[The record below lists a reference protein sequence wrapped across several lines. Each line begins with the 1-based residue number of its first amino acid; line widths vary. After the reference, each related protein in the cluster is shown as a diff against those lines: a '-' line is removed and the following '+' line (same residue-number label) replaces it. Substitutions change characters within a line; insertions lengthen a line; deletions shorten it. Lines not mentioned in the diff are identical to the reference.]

1 MPFKILGTILGTKK
15 ISMLNITFKLHNYK
29 RKDGTY
35 QLLIRLRSSQK
46 EKVITTEIHIDKS
59 KWDSSNKMVRSDHIA
74 SEPINKLI
82 KGYHD
87 KIKKIKP
94 LFELGEIDFNEA
106 YLMLTSS
113 GSLDSLESYRA
124 HFCKRESAQ
133 WHRNTQNSLN
143 AFKYHTGLKHINF
156 NDVTRENILKM
167 KDSVRSKGMQ
177 GDTHNN
183 YLRHIRALYNKALSD
198 NTTYREF
205 KFSKDLFEKTDKHSK
220 KLLTNK
226 PEDIAFA
233 IEKIALKSKS
243 KKDVGSTIRDIEAI
257 GFWLLKF
264 SLRGMYGKDI
274 VSLSANQRDYNYD
287 YFITHQKDG
296 SSKDQIIRGNPYFLD
311 HKRHK
316 TGNMMRIW
324 INLPPIGG
332 LIYILRR
339 LVAQTHPN
347 LSYLTYEDLSKPYNE
362 LIQKP
367 GYDELKIFR
376 HNSKIDI
383 KADENLWNNLNKHLR
398 KLDVYSFESA
408 RKSFNTTAE
417 ILNIP
422 RGIKKTLVAH
432 TDHTIQRHY
441 NNYNHPELVAQVQ
454 LAHLRIMHNFKI
466 IELYAL
472 WLNKIEKIFGPQN
485 SELYVCE
492 SSDFVY
498 REQLARLEGIL
509 KIDRTKITK
518 EPFWVEKAL
527 IKK

>member
-1 MPFKILGTILGTKK
+1 MI
-15 ISMLNITFKLHNYK
+15 NITFKFHNYK

-35 QLLIRLRSSQK
+35 QLLIRLRTAGQERIIS
-46 EKVITTEIHIDKS
+46 TEIHIDKS
-59 KWDSSNKMVRSDHIA
+59 KWDNSNKMVRSDHIA
-74 SEPINKLI
+74 AQPINKLI

-94 LFELGEIDFNEA
+94 LFELGEIDFEEA
-106 YLMLTSS
+106 NLMLTSS
-113 GSLDSLESYRA
+113 GSLDSLESYRE

-143 AFKYHTGLKHINF
+143 AFKYHTGVKHVNF
-156 NDVTRENILKM
+156 KDVTRENILKM
-167 KDSVRSKGMQ
+167 KDSVKSKGMQ

-183 YLRHIRALYNKALSD
+183 YLRHIRAVYNKALTD

-205 KFSKDLFEKTDKHSK
+205 NFSRDLFEKTDKHSK
-220 KLLTNK
+220 KLLTNQTQ
-226 PEDIAFA
+226 DIALA
-233 IEKIALKSKS
+233 IKKITLKSKRKS
-243 KKDVGSTIRDIEAI
+243 AVGSTIRDLEAI

-274 VSLSANQRDYNYD
+274 VSLSANQRDYNYE
-287 YFITHQKDG
+287 YFITNQKDG
-296 SSKDQIIRGNPYFLD
+296 SVGSQDVKGNPYLLD

-347 LSYLTYEDLSKPYNE
+347 LSYLSFEDLSKPYNE

-376 HNSKIDI
+376 HNSKVDLI
-383 KADENLWNNLNKHLR
+383 ADENLWNNFNKHLR

-408 RKSFNTTAE
+408 RKSFNTTARIIGIE
-417 ILNIP
+417 E
-422 RGIKKTLVAH
+422 GIKKTLIGQ
-432 TDHTIQRHY
+432 TDHSIQRHY
-441 NNYNHPELVAQVQ
+441 DNYNHPELVAKVQ
-454 LAHLRIMHNFKI
+454 LAHLRIMHHFKI
-466 IELYAL
+466 IELYEL
-472 WLNKIEKIFGPQN
+472 WLKKLEDLFGPQN
-485 SELYVCE
+485 DNLYIGA
-492 SSDFVY
+492 SSDIVY
-498 REQLARLEGIL
+498 MDQFNRLPGIL
-509 KIDRTKITK
+509 ESDRTEISKK
-518 EPFWVEKAL
+518 PFWEDKLMVNK
-527 IKK
+527 

>member
-1 MPFKILGTILGTKK
+1 MI
-15 ISMLNITFKLHNYK
+15 NITFKFHNYK

-35 QLLIRLRSSQK
+35 QLLIRLRTASQ
-46 EKVITTEIHIDKS
+46 ERIISTEIHIDKS
-59 KWDSSNKMVRSDHIA
+59 KWDNSNKMVRSDHIA
-74 SEPINKLI
+74 AQPINKFI

-94 LFELGEIDFNEA
+94 LFELGEIDFEEA
-106 YLMLTSS
+106 HLMLTSS
-113 GSLDSLESYRA
+113 GSLNSLEFYREN
-124 HFCKRESAQ
+124 FCKRDSAQ
-133 WHRNTQNSLN
+133 WHRNTKNSLN
-143 AFKYHTGLKHINF
+143 AFKYHIGIKHVNF
-156 NDVTRENILKM
+156 KDITRENILKM

-183 YLRHIRALYNKALSD
+183 YLRHIRAVYNKALAD

-205 KFSKDLFEKTDKHSK
+205 NFSRDLFEKTDKHSK

-226 PEDIAFA
+226 TQDIALA
-233 IEKIALKSKS
+233 IKKITLKSKRKS
-243 KKDVGSTIRDIEAI
+243 AVGSTIRDLEAI

-274 VSLSANQRDYNYD
+274 VSLSANQRDYNYE

-296 SSKDQIIRGNPYFLD
+296 SVGSQDVKGNPHFLD

-347 LSYLTYEDLSKPYNE
+347 LSYLSFEDLSKPYNE

-376 HNSKIDI
+376 HNSKVDLI
-383 KADENLWNNLNKHLR
+383 ADENLWNNLNKHLR

-408 RKSFNTTAE
+408 RKSFNTTAR
-417 ILNIP
+417 ILGIEE
-422 RGIKKTLVAH
+422 GIKKTLIGQ
-432 TDHTIQRHY
+432 TDHSIQRHY
-441 NNYNHPELVAQVQ
+441 DNYNDPELVGKVQ
-454 LAHLRIMHNFKI
+454 LAHLGIMHHFKV
-466 IELYAL
+466 IELYEL
-472 WLNKIEKIFGPQN
+472 WLKKLEDLFGAQN
-485 SELYVCE
+485 DNLYVGA
-492 SSDFVY
+492 SSDIVY
-498 REQLARLEGIL
+498 MDHYNRLPGIL
-509 KIDRTKITK
+509 KSDRTEISKK
-518 EPFWVEKAL
+518 PFWVDKL
-527 IKK
+527 MVSK

>member
-1 MPFKILGTILGTKK
+1 MI
-15 ISMLNITFKLHNYK
+15 NITFKFHNYK

-35 QLLIRLRSSQK
+35 QLLIRLRKASQ
-46 EKVITTEIHIDKS
+46 ERIISTEIHIDKS
-59 KWDSSNKMVRSDHIA
+59 KWDNSNKMVRSDHIA
-74 SEPINKLI
+74 AQPINKFI

-94 LFELGEIDFNEA
+94 LFELGEIDFEEA
-106 YLMLTSS
+106 HLMLTSS
-113 GSLDSLESYRA
+113 GSLNSLEFYREN
-124 HFCKRESAQ
+124 FCKRDSAQ
-133 WHRNTQNSLN
+133 WHRNTKNSLN
-143 AFKYHTGLKHINF
+143 AFKYHIGIKHVNF
-156 NDVTRENILKM
+156 KDITRENILKM

-183 YLRHIRALYNKALSD
+183 YLRHIRAVYNKALAD

-205 KFSKDLFEKTDKHSK
+205 NFSRDLFEKTDKHSK

-226 PEDIAFA
+226 TQDIALA
-233 IEKIALKSKS
+233 IKKITLKSKRKS
-243 KKDVGSTIRDIEAI
+243 AVGSTIRDLEAI

-274 VSLSANQRDYNYD
+274 VSLSANQRDYNYE

-296 SSKDQIIRGNPYFLD
+296 SVGSQDVKGNPYFLD

-347 LSYLTYEDLSKPYNE
+347 LSYLSFEDLSKPYNE

-376 HNSKIDI
+376 HNSKVDLI
-383 KADENLWNNLNKHLR
+383 ADENLWNNLNKHLR

-408 RKSFNTTAE
+408 RKSFNTTAR
-417 ILNIP
+417 ILGIEE
-422 RGIKKTLVAH
+422 GIKKTLIGQ
-432 TDHTIQRHY
+432 TDHSIQRHY
-441 NNYNHPELVAQVQ
+441 DNYNDPELVGKVQ
-454 LAHLRIMHNFKI
+454 LAHLGIMHHFKV
-466 IELYAL
+466 IELYEL
-472 WLNKIEKIFGPQN
+472 WLKKLEDLFGAQN
-485 SELYVCE
+485 DNLYVGA
-492 SSDFVY
+492 SSDIVY
-498 REQLARLEGIL
+498 MDHYNRLPGIL
-509 KIDRTKITK
+509 KSDRTEISKK
-518 EPFWVEKAL
+518 PFWVDKL
-527 IKK
+527 MVSK

>member
-1 MPFKILGTILGTKK
+1 MI
-15 ISMLNITFKLHNYK
+15 NITFKFHNYK

-35 QLLIRLRSSQK
+35 QLLIRLRTASQ
-46 EKVITTEIHIDKS
+46 ERIISTEIHIDKS
-59 KWDSSNKMVRSDHIA
+59 KWDNSNKMVRSDHIA
-74 SEPINKLI
+74 AQPINKFI

-94 LFELGEIDFNEA
+94 LFELGEIDFEEA
-106 YLMLTSS
+106 HLMLTSS
-113 GSLDSLESYRA
+113 GSLNSLEFYREN
-124 HFCKRESAQ
+124 FCKRDSAQ
-133 WHRNTQNSLN
+133 WHRNTKNSLN
-143 AFKYHTGLKHINF
+143 AFKYHIGIKHVNF
-156 NDVTRENILKM
+156 KDITRENILKM

-183 YLRHIRALYNKALSD
+183 YLRHIRAVYNKALAD

-205 KFSKDLFEKTDKHSK
+205 NFSRDLFEKTDKHSK

-226 PEDIAFA
+226 TQDIALA
-233 IEKIALKSKS
+233 IKKITLKSKRKS
-243 KKDVGSTIRDIEAI
+243 AVGSTIRDLEAI

-274 VSLSANQRDYNYD
+274 VSLSANQRDYNYE

-296 SSKDQIIRGNPYFLD
+296 SVGSQDVKGNPYFLD

-347 LSYLTYEDLSKPYNE
+347 LSYLSFEDLSKPYNE

-376 HNSKIDI
+376 HNSKVDLI
-383 KADENLWNNLNKHLR
+383 ADENLWNNLNKHLR

-408 RKSFNTTAE
+408 RKSFNTTAR
-417 ILNIP
+417 ILGIEE
-422 RGIKKTLVAH
+422 GIKKTLIGQ
-432 TDHTIQRHY
+432 TDHSIQRHY
-441 NNYNHPELVAQVQ
+441 DNYNDPELVGKVQ
-454 LAHLRIMHNFKI
+454 LAHLGIMHHFKV
-466 IELYAL
+466 IELYEL
-472 WLNKIEKIFGPQN
+472 WLKKLEDLFGAQN
-485 SELYVCE
+485 DNLYVGA
-492 SSDFVY
+492 SSDIVY
-498 REQLARLEGIL
+498 MDHYNRLPGIL
-509 KIDRTKITK
+509 KSDRTEISKK
-518 EPFWVEKAL
+518 PFWVDKL
-527 IKK
+527 MVSK

>member
-1 MPFKILGTILGTKK
+1 MI
-15 ISMLNITFKLHNYK
+15 NITFKFHNYK

-35 QLLIRLRSSQK
+35 QLLIRLRTASQ
-46 EKVITTEIHIDKS
+46 ERIISTEIHIDKS
-59 KWDSSNKMVRSDHIA
+59 KWDNSNKMVRSDHIA
-74 SEPINKLI
+74 AQPINKFI

-94 LFELGEIDFNEA
+94 LFELGEIDFEEA
-106 YLMLTSS
+106 HLMLTSS
-113 GSLDSLESYRA
+113 GSLNSLEFYREN
-124 HFCKRESAQ
+124 FCKRDSAQ
-133 WHRNTQNSLN
+133 WHRNTKNSLN
-143 AFKYHTGLKHINF
+143 AFKYHIGIKHVNF
-156 NDVTRENILKM
+156 KDITRENILKM

-183 YLRHIRALYNKALSD
+183 YLRHIRAVYNKALAD

-205 KFSKDLFEKTDKHSK
+205 NFSRDLFEKTDKHSK

-226 PEDIAFA
+226 TQDIALA
-233 IEKIALKSKS
+233 IKKITLKSKRKS
-243 KKDVGSTIRDIEAI
+243 AVGSTIRDLEAI

-274 VSLSANQRDYNYD
+274 VSLSANQRDYNYE

-296 SSKDQIIRGNPYFLD
+296 SVGSQDIKGNPYFLD

-347 LSYLTYEDLSKPYNE
+347 LSYLSFEDLSKPYNE

-376 HNSKIDI
+376 HNSKVDLI
-383 KADENLWNNLNKHLR
+383 ADENLWNNLNKHLR

-408 RKSFNTTAE
+408 RKSFNTTAR
-417 ILNIP
+417 ILGIEE
-422 RGIKKTLVAH
+422 GIKKTLIGQ
-432 TDHTIQRHY
+432 TDHSIQRHY
-441 NNYNHPELVAQVQ
+441 DNYNDPELVGKVQ
-454 LAHLRIMHNFKI
+454 LAHLGIMHHFKV
-466 IELYAL
+466 IELYEL
-472 WLNKIEKIFGPQN
+472 WLKKLEDLFGAQN
-485 SELYVCE
+485 DNLYVGA
-492 SSDFVY
+492 SSDIVY
-498 REQLARLEGIL
+498 MDHYNRLPGIL
-509 KIDRTKITK
+509 KSDRTEISKK
-518 EPFWVEKAL
+518 PFWVDKL
-527 IKK
+527 MVSK

>member
-1 MPFKILGTILGTKK
+1 MI
-15 ISMLNITFKLHNYK
+15 NITFKFHNYK

-35 QLLIRLRSSQK
+35 QLLIRLRTASQ
-46 EKVITTEIHIDKS
+46 ERIISTEIHIDKS
-59 KWDSSNKMVRSDHIA
+59 KWDNSNKMVRSDHIA
-74 SEPINKLI
+74 AQPINKFI

-94 LFELGEIDFNEA
+94 LFELGEIDFEEA
-106 YLMLTSS
+106 HLMLTSS
-113 GSLDSLESYRA
+113 GSLNSLEFYREN
-124 HFCKRESAQ
+124 FCKRDSAQ
-133 WHRNTQNSLN
+133 WHRNTKNSLN
-143 AFKYHTGLKHINF
+143 AFKYHIGIKHVNF
-156 NDVTRENILKM
+156 KDITRENILKM

-183 YLRHIRALYNKALSD
+183 YLRHIRAVYNKALAD

-205 KFSKDLFEKTDKHSK
+205 NFSRDLFEKTDKHSK

-226 PEDIAFA
+226 TQDIALA
-233 IEKIALKSKS
+233 IKKITLKSKRKS
-243 KKDVGSTIRDIEAI
+243 AVGSTIRDLEAI

-274 VSLSANQRDYNYD
+274 VSLSANQRDYNYE

-296 SSKDQIIRGNPYFLD
+296 SVGSQDVKGNPYFLD

-347 LSYLTYEDLSKPYNE
+347 LSYLSFEDLSKPYNE

-376 HNSKIDI
+376 HNSKVDLI
-383 KADENLWNNLNKHLR
+383 ADENLWNNLNKHLR

-408 RKSFNTTAE
+408 RKSFNTTAR
-417 ILNIP
+417 ILGIEE
-422 RGIKKTLVAH
+422 GIKKTLIGQ
-432 TDHTIQRHY
+432 TDHSIQRHY
-441 NNYNHPELVAQVQ
+441 DNYNDPELVGKVQ
-454 LAHLRIMHNFKI
+454 LAHLGIMHHFKV
-466 IELYAL
+466 IELYEL
-472 WLNKIEKIFGPQN
+472 WLKKLEDLFGAQN
-485 SELYVCE
+485 DNLYVGA
-492 SSDFVY
+492 SSDIVY
-498 REQLARLEGIL
+498 TDQYNRLPGIL
-509 KIDRTKITK
+509 KSDRTEISKK
-518 EPFWVEKAL
+518 PFWVDKL
-527 IKK
+527 MVSK